1 MTRIKKGLI
10 FAAGKGTRLRPLTL
24 STPKPLMKIHGTPM
38 IETIITSMIA
48 NGVEEIYVI
57 LGYKKEK
64 FYYLKDKYSE
74 IKFLENPDFETRNT
88 ISSLYAAREILID
101 DFIVSEGDLYIQD
114 SSIFDTNIKESV
126 YLYRPHQLQNEEWG
140 FHIDFLTNTVL
151 EIRRPEESVYL
162 NNNLY
167 GVAFWKKEDLEKIV
181 NEVVEEYDNPKYIDA
196 AYDELI
202 NNIIDDLTIGVR
214 EVNENQI
221 VEIDSLDE
229 LFEVDPSYKIFKSI
243 DLLKTLLGIRREDIT
258 SIYDNPGRST
268 NNYNY
273 VVETKT
279 NKYIVRIPGVGTEL
293 FSNRS
298 DEQFAF
304 NTLKGSGL
312 IEENYFLDS
321 VSGIKVSKY
330 YDGSR
335 IIDINEKDD
344 IPKLMEKLRT
354 LHNSDFKFK
363 DDNVFDRIRRYDSFV
378 AKVGGRKYYEKEF
391 VDLQKE
397 MLNNEKHFLKIFEN
411 KPIHGDL
418 SPNNAIV
425 TKEGEVLLIDLE
437 FVSMGDPY
445 TDLATFSHDGNYNP
459 KQTIDILEEYL
470 QRKPIKEE
478 IFKLLTL
485 CSLVSIM
492 WYSWAVFKMA
502 MEEQE
507 RLKFK
512 EYRDLYLEYAIVMK
526 EAAKKYKR

>member
-1 MTRIKKGLI
+1 MIRIKKGLI

-24 STPKPLMKIHGTPM
+24 STPKPLMKVHGTPM

-48 NGVEEIYVI
+48 NGVEEIFI
-57 LGYKKEK
+57 MLGYKKEK
-64 FYYLKDKYSE
+64 FYYLKEKYSE
-74 IKFLENPDFETRNT
+74 VRFLENPDYETRNT
-88 ISSLYAAREILID
+88 ISSFYAAREILND
-101 DFIVSEGDLYIQD
+101 NFIVSEGDLFVQD
-114 SSIFDTNIKESV
+114 SSIFNTNIDESV
-126 YLYRPHQLQNEEWG
+126 YLYRPDQLQNEEWG
-140 FHIDFLTNTVL
+140 FHIDFLTNTIL
-151 EIRRPEESVYL
+151 EVRRPEKSVYL

-167 GVAFWKKEDLEKIV
+167 GVSFWKKEDLVKV
-181 NEVVEEYDNPKYIDA
+181 VDEVVKEYDNPKYIDA

-202 NNIIDDLTIGVR
+202 NNIIDDLSIGVR
-214 EVNENQI
+214 EVNESQI

-243 DLLKTLLGIRREDIT
+243 DLLDSIMGIKRQDIT

-273 VVETKT
+273 IVETKE

-298 DEQFAF
+298 DELFAF

-312 IEENYFLDS
+312 IEENYFLDPI
-321 VSGIKVSKY
+321 SGIKVSKY

-335 IIDINEKDD
+335 IIDINEKGDV
-344 IPKLMEKLRT
+344 PKLMEKLRT
-354 LHNSDFKFK
+354 LHNSNFKFK
-363 DDNVFDRIRRYDSFV
+363 DDNVFDRIRRYDSYV
-378 AKVGGRKYYEKEF
+378 AKVGGRKYYEKAF
-391 VDLQKE
+391 IDLQKD
-397 MLNNEKHFLKIFEN
+397 MLNNEKYFLTIFEK

-425 TKEGEVLLIDLE
+425 TKDGEVLLIDLE

-445 TDLATFSHDGNYNP
+445 TDLATFSHDGNYTP
-459 KQTIDILEEYL
+459 EQTIDVLEAYL
-470 QRKPIKEE
+470 LRKPNKEE

-507 RLKFK
+507 RLKFQ

-526 EAAKKYKR
+526 EAANNYK